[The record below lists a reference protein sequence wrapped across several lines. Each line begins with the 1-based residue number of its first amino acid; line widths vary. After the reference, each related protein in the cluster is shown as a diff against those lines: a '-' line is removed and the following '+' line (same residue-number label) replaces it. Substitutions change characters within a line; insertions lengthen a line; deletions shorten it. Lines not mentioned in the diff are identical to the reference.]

1 MSNCSDG
8 SDAQRRRTANRSK
21 EAYITMRTTTM
32 NASGSRQTAR
42 SAVAWAALA
51 GALAM
56 ALLTLALSATPAQGT
71 ERNAATPLSGGKTL
85 LTLDNGTAAALSD
98 AGVRVKATG
107 PAIGPAG
114 SNVFAFP
121 IVGGKVNKEQLSGR
135 IVHSGGL
142 AFTAGGER
150 LAMRRFVIDLGRG
163 VLTAEVAGAG
173 VRVPLLRL
181 GAPTG
186 GVQVAPGVLVLKGVN
201 ARLSAPAA
209 GALNQTFDTDLF
221 EAGLPIGKA
230 TVIAR
235 TGV

>member
-1 MSNCSDG
+1 
-8 SDAQRRRTANRSK
+8 
-21 EAYITMRTTTM
+21 MRTTTM
-32 NASGSRQTAR
+32 SAFGSPRRTGM
-42 SAVAWAALA
+42 SAAALVALA
-51 GALAM
+51 GALAL
-56 ALLTLALSATPAQGT
+56 ACLVLALSASPAQSA
-71 ERNAATPLSGGKTL
+71 EQRRAATTPVTDGRTL
-85 LTLDNGTAAALSD
+85 LELDRGTAAALAD
-98 AGVRVKATG
+98 AGISVKATG

-114 SNVFAFP
+114 STVFAFP
-121 IVGGKVNKEQLSGR
+121 IVGGKVNKARLSGR

-142 AFTAGGER
+142 AFTGGGER
-150 LAMRRFVIDLGRG
+150 LVVQRFVIDLGRG
-163 VLTAEVAGAG
+163 VLTAKVAGAG

-186 GVQVAPGVLVLKGVN
+186 GVQVAPGLLVLRDVN

-235 TGV
+235 TGS

>member
-1 MSNCSDG
+1 MSAFG
-8 SDAQRRRTANRSK
+8 SPRRTG
-21 EAYITMRTTTM
+21 I
-32 NASGSRQTAR
+32 
-42 SAVAWAALA
+42 SAAALVALA
-51 GALAM
+51 GAM
-56 ALLTLALSATPAQGT
+56 ALACVVLALSAPPAQNA
-71 ERNAATPLSGGKTL
+71 EQRRAATTPVTDGRTVLE
-85 LTLDNGTAAALSD
+85 LDRGTAAALAD
-98 AGVRVKATG
+98 AGISVKATG

-114 SNVFAFP
+114 STVFAFP
-121 IVGGKVNKEQLSGR
+121 IVGGKVNEERLSGR

-142 AFTAGGER
+142 AFTGGGER
-150 LAMRRFVIDLGRG
+150 LVVQRFVIDLGRG
-163 VLTAEVAGAG
+163 VLTAKVAGAG

-186 GVQVAPGVLVLKGVN
+186 GVQVAPGLLVLRGVN

-235 TGV
+235 TGS